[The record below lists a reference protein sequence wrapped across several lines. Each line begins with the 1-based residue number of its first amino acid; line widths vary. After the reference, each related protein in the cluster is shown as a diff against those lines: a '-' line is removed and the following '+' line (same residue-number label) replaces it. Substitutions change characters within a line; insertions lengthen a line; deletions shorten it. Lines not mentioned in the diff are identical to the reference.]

1 MAPQFPLPD
10 PAQPKPL
17 RVIAAI
23 TGLVTL
29 IIGGLPTLGVD
40 LSPEAIGWL
49 TGVVGALATVAVAV
63 IGEQHVTP
71 TRSPRAKDGTPLVR
85 NGHDQ
90 TS

>member
-1 MAPQFPLPD
+1 MAPQFPMPD
-10 PAQPKPL
+10 PSQPRPL

-23 TGLVTL
+23 AGLVTL
-29 IIGGLPTLGVD
+29 IIGGLPTLGVA

-49 TGVVGALATVAVAV
+49 SGVVGALASVAVAV

-71 TRSPRAKDGTPLVR
+71 HRAPRAKDGTPLVR
-85 NGHDQ
+85 ADHDQ